1 MTVTVVQSRHPGV
14 LVVDDH
20 GVFADALAQ
29 ALRVAG
35 FEEIATAATPAA
47 ALIALADGPP
57 SGRGIALVDVDLG
70 GEDGLGLVP
79 RIVAH
84 HPGIRCLVLTA
95 HPRPD
100 VVRRARAV
108 GAYGVLAKGLRLDEV
123 VDAITATAGLGEGD
137 FLATSPAV
145 EDDDEQDALTAR
157 EVEILQLLAAGQDA
171 RGVARVLEL
180 SPHTVRDHLKA
191 ARRKLGVHSQL
202 DAVVAAYRRG
212 LVDLHAP

>member
-1 MTVTVVQSRHPGV
+1 MGQTPRARV

-20 GVFADALAQ
+20 PVFADALAQ

-35 FEEIATAATPAA
+35 FEQVTSATTGAA
-47 ALIALADGPP
+47 ALAAVADPDP
-57 SGRGIALVDVDLG
+57 VEVALVDVDLG
-70 GEDGLGLVP
+70 GEDGLALIARLLERHRP
-79 RIVAH
+79 
-84 HPGIRCLVLTA
+84 PRCLVLTA

-100 VVRRARAV
+100 VVRRARSV

-123 VDAITATAGLGEGD
+123 VAAITATLALEEGD
-137 FLATSPAV
+137 QVAGAV
-145 EDDDEQDALTAR
+145 SADDEAEETLTGR

-171 RGVARVLEL
+171 RAVAKALGL

-212 LVDLHAP
+212 LLDLHVAP